1 MPQVIEG
8 LKKAFR
14 DMEIQVF
21 EPEKAVALGAAIYAQ
36 FCEEKGA
43 GSKVLSDIAPYSYG
57 IRCYEDYSKNPDKV
71 IVVNLIFKGDRLP
84 KKVKHGFATA
94 QNKQA
99 SLIFKVFEST
109 LAKKDC
115 ELYEVGE
122 NIEKKVYTLTEK
134 TDYKDGINL
143 ETLKINVKNKDGELP
158 LPHRPPKDT
167 SVEVTMTLNADGL
180 IEVVADDK
188 KGRII
193 TGNKRLNF

>member
-115 ELYEVGE
+115 ELYEVG
-122 NIEKKVYTLTEK
+122 
-134 TDYKDGINL
+134 DYIM
-143 ETLKINVKNKDGELP
+143 EVELP